1 MVKKKWALIAKCG
14 NFRHWAGNIDTVI
27 DWSQG
32 ARNHYRADHVARIAP
47 EYIWFRKGVCW
58 NHIASG
64 NLFAARYIDENMLFE
79 TAAPAIFFDDE
90 DVLYYVIGYL
100 NSPVSGLALR
110 FINPTI
116 STNVGDITSQPLII
130 DNVKKKT

>member
-1 MVKKKWALIAKCG
+1 
-14 NFRHWAGNIDTVI
+14 
-27 DWSQG
+27 
-32 ARNHYRADHVARIAP
+32 
-47 EYIWFRKGVCW
+47 
-58 NHIASG
+58 
-64 NLFAARYIDENMLFE
+64 MLFE